1 MSPSASPAGKFQC
14 ASCGKQF
21 TWKPEIAGRSAKCK
35 CGAIIAIPKSAPPS
49 PAAAPSVA
57 IPSQAIN
64 DEQPASDNT
73 AETSDHAGASTL
85 RTIFLLLI
93 GFAAGLAAIV
103 VLGTLAIKAMF
114 PVPPRTAITP
124 GAPAQIAPTST
135 TPVPIAPPA
144 TIPAAPTS
152 STPDA
157 PANSAALS
165 APASAAPP
173 STSPTLASLPL
184 THAVENIGY
193 GIDARNWKHAMRSN
207 PAAAP
212 TIALIDHFYNAG
224 SPRIDLRSNL
234 IVVELPFDPK
244 RDDLI
249 RIGLDYQS
257 QHPGEIRLFQ
267 TPNAKYLVVAMTRHA
282 ATQSLF
288 PARPK
293 R

>member
-114 PVPPRTAITP
+114 PVPPRTADKFHS
-124 GAPAQIAPTST
+124 GCSGQFRRALRARFRCST
-135 TPVPIAPPA
+135 I
-144 TIPAAPTS
+144 
-152 STPDA
+152 
-157 PANSAALS
+157 N
-165 APASAAPP
+165 
-173 STSPTLASLPL
+173 LA
-184 THAVENIGY
+184 
-193 GIDARNWKHAMRSN
+193 
-207 PAAAP
+207 
-212 TIALIDHFYNAG
+212 NAG
-224 SPRIDLRSNL
+224 VSP
-234 IVVELPFDPK
+234 
-244 RDDLI
+244 
-249 RIGLDYQS
+249 
-257 QHPGEIRLFQ
+257 
-267 TPNAKYLVVAMTRHA
+267 AHA
-282 ATQSLF
+282 
-288 PARPK
+288 RG
-293 R
+293 